1 MDVNEL
7 KRELAAIVGEE
18 YVLHSDLDLMLYGYD
33 AFLEQRRPQAVVIP
47 ESTEEVSRV
56 VRLAHQAGYPVVARG
71 SATSLSGGPV
81 PLKGGIVIHFSRMNK
96 VLEIDLANR
105 YAVVQ
110 PGVITLDFQTRVAK
124 LGLQYAPDPASQK
137 TSTLGGNVGENA
149 GGPHCLKYGVTTNHV
164 LGLEAVLSDGEVV
177 QLGGPA
183 PDQPGFDLTGLVV
196 GSEGTLAIATK
207 LYLRLIPQPE
217 AVKTMLA
224 IFNTIEDASNT
235 VSAIIAEGIIPA
247 TLEMMDNL
255 VIQAVEDSMAAGFPR
270 DAEAL
275 LIIELDGLADGFER
289 LSQRIME
296 ICGENQVREVKVA
309 ADEAQRAALWA
320 GRKGAF
326 GAISRLRPN
335 YMVCD
340 GTVPRTRLPET
351 LRRVME
357 LGRENDL
364 QIGNVF
370 HAGDGNLH
378 PLILF
383 DVRDPEETARVMK
396 VGSEILKIC
405 VEVGGT
411 ISGEHGIGLEK
422 LKEMDFVFSP
432 TDIDFLRLIKRSFD
446 PLERLNPG
454 KVIPGGAAA

>member
-1 MDVNEL
+1 MDLNEL
-7 KRELAAIVGEE
+7 KKRLAAVVGEE
-18 YVLHSDLDLMLYGYD
+18 FVLTSDPDLMLYGYD
-33 AFLEQRRPQAVVIP
+33 AFLEQSRPRAVVIP
-47 ESTEEVSRV
+47 ETTEEVSGV
-56 VRLAHQAGYPVVARG
+56 VKVANQAGEPVVARG

-81 PLKGGIVIHFSRMNK
+81 PLHGGIVIHFSRMNK
-96 VLEIDLANR
+96 ILEIDVENR
-105 YAVVQ
+105 YAIVQ
-110 PGVITLDFQTRVAK
+110 PGVITLDFQTQVAK
-124 LGLQYAPDPASQK
+124 LGLLYAPDPASQK

-164 LGLEAVLSDGEVV
+164 LGLEVVLSDGEIVE
-177 QLGGPA
+177 LGGPA
-183 PDQPGFDLTGLVV
+183 PDRPGFDLTGLVV

-207 LYLRLIPQPE
+207 LYLKLIPQPE
-217 AVKTMLA
+217 AIKTMLA
-224 IFNTIEDASNT
+224 IFNTIEDAGNT
-235 VSAIIAEGIIPA
+235 VSAVIAEGIIPA
-247 TLEMMDNL
+247 TLEMMDKL

-270 DAEAL
+270 DAEAV
-275 LIIELDGLADGFER
+275 LIIELDGLANGFER
-289 LSQRIME
+289 LSKRIME
-296 ICGENQVREVKVA
+296 ICQDNRVREIKVA
-309 ADEAQRAALWA
+309 ADEAERTALWA

-326 GAISRLRPN
+326 GSISRLRPN

-340 GTVPRTRLPET
+340 GTVPRTKLPET

-357 LGRENDL
+357 LGRENGL

-405 VEVGGT
+405 VEMGGT

-422 LKEMDFVFSP
+422 LQEMDFVFSP
-432 TDIDFLRLIKRSFD
+432 TDIDFLRLIKSSFD
-446 PLERLNPG
+446 PQERLNPG
-454 KVIPGGAAA
+454 KVIPPAAA